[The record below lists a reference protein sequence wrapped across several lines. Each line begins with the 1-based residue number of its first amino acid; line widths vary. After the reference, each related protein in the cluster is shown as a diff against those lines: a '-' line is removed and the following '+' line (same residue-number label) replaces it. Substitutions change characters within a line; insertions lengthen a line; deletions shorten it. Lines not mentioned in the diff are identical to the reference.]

1 MIGEDASDRTRPRP
15 TVSERTMDLQHL
27 KSQIDRDEYAV
38 DPHAVADAILAM
50 LGRVD
55 RPRPGSA

>member
-1 MIGEDASDRTRPRP
+1 
-15 TVSERTMDLQHL
+15 MDLQHL